1 MVCRYGRSRTR
12 SRTVPISSG
21 ASFIG
26 RHFALVTLLVLSS
39 KLVVLL
45 TFLLGESLELL
56 RDDLGNVAES
66 CVGIGLLYSRTMHVG
81 VDEERGLIA
90 LGGVRILLLLLL
102 PFAVIVAI
110 VTGGDVILH
119 LSLVPLLVLG
129 SEIFPLLLLVLGE
142 SLELLRQ
149 NFGDVTEF
157 GIWVLSLDSLA
168 IGAAVQ
174 VKTTSIWK
182 ISTSVG
188 TGKRTQTNG

>member
-21 ASFIG
+21 ASFVG

-90 LGGVRILLLLLL
+90 LGGVGILLLLLLLL
-102 PFAVIVAI
+102 PFAVVLAV
-110 VTGGDVILH
+110 VTGWDVVLH

-129 SEIFPLLLLVLGE
+129 SEIFPLLLLVLRE
-142 SLELLRQ
+142 PLELLRQ
-149 NFGDVTEF
+149 NFGDITEF
-157 GIWVLSLDSLA
+157 GIWVLGLDSLA
-168 IGAAVQ
+168 IGAAVR
-174 VKTTSIWK
+174 KNKSNRKAT
-182 ISTSVG
+182 
-188 TGKRTQTNG
+188 